1 MARILFVDDDPDTLE
16 TFSAAVKVLGHQA
29 ILAKNG
35 QEGFYVAVEQ
45 SPDLIFIDMSLTD
58 MNGLELIKDLGEQ
71 DITRHIPTLMLSAT
85 PEADVSENAIAAG
98 AKAYL
103 SKPVRLQSLLEI
115 IQKYANHT

>member
-16 TFSAAVKVLGHQA
+16 TLTAAVKVLGHQA

-58 MNGLELIKDLGEQ
+58 MNGLELVKDLGKQ
-71 DITRHIPTLMLSAT
+71 DITSHIPTLMLSAS
-85 PEADVSENAIAAG
+85 PEADVSEHAIAAG

-103 SKPVRLQSLLEI
+103 SKPIRLQSLMEA
-115 IQKYANHT
+115 IQKYTNRQ

>member
-16 TFSAAVKVLGHQA
+16 TLTVAMKVLGHQA

-45 SPDLIFIDMSLTD
+45 SPDLIFIDMSLAD
-58 MNGLELIKDLGEQ
+58 MNGLELIRDLGEQ

-85 PEADVSENAIAAG
+85 PEADVSEHAIAAG

-103 SKPVRLQSLLEI
+103 SKPVRLQSLVEV
-115 IQKYANHT
+115 IQKYANHS

>member
-16 TFSAAVKVLGHQA
+16 TLTAAVKVLGHQA

-58 MNGLELIKDLGEQ
+58 MNGLELVKDLGEQ

-85 PEADVSENAIAAG
+85 PEADVSAHAIAAG

-103 SKPVRLQSLLEI
+103 SKPVRLQSLLEV
-115 IQKYANHT
+115 IQKYANHS

>member
-16 TFSAAVKVLGHQA
+16 TLTAAVKVLGHQA

-35 QEGFYVAVEQ
+35 QEGLCAAIEQ

-58 MNGLELIKDLGEQ
+58 MNGLELVKSLKQQ
-71 DITRHIPTLMLSAT
+71 DATRHIPTLMLSAN
-85 PEADVSENAIAAG
+85 PEAAVSEHALAAG

-103 SKPVRLQSLLEI
+103 SKPVRLQSLMEA
-115 IQKYANHT
+115 IQKYTNHT